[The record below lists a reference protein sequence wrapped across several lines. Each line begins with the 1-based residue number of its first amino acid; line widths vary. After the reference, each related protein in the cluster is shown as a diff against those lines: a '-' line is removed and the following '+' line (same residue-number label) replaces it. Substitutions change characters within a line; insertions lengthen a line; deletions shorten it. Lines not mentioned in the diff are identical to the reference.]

1 MLSTLLSSEDT
12 WEPLIMIVR
21 GSDKEPR
28 RAGLSNR
35 IGLATLNRKLTVAEP
50 NRGLI
55 FLTHLQDG
63 RQAVQS

>member
-1 MLSTLLSSEDT
+1 
-12 WEPLIMIVR
+12 MIVR